1 MDWFTTGIT
10 FLLVWWL
17 VLFIVL
23 PFGARPPDQI
33 EPGTAPSAPARPRI
47 ALKFLITTAI
57 ALVVTALIMWLID
70 SGLIRLQAAAQAALA

>member
-1 MDWFTTGIT
+1 MTWFATTVT

-17 VLFIVL
+17 VLFMVL

-47 ALKFLITTAI
+47 GLKFLITTLI
-57 ALVVTALIMWLID
+57 AMALTALILWLID
-70 SGLIRLQAAAQAALA
+70 SGMIQLRPR